1 MAVKENI
8 MRVKAKLNGDV
19 ATIKVLIKH
28 VMESGRRK
36 DEAGNVIPA
45 KYVKTV
51 TAHVAGT
58 QVFELNS
65 GVGVSKN
72 PFIQMILTGRSVG
85 DSIDLKWF
93 DSSGET
99 GEKTVVLK

>member
-1 MAVKENI
+1 
-8 MRVKAKLNGDV
+8 MRIKAKLKGDV

-28 VMESGRRK
+28 PMESGRRK

-45 KYVKTV
+45 NYVQTV

-65 GVGVSKN
+65 GAGVSKN
-72 PFIQMILTGRSVG
+72 PFIQMILTGRAVG
-85 DSIDLKWF
+85 DVIDLKWS
-93 DSSGET
+93 DLSGATEE
-99 GEKTVVLK
+99 EKVTLK